1 VDGLVSEGLP
11 TEIAVCVASCRRP
24 EGLFALLGALDA
36 QIFAAPE
43 PSLRIV
49 VVDNDP
55 AGSAAPVCEEARR
68 WLRHPLRY
76 LHEKRRGIPMARNAA
91 VAAAWDLPWI
101 VFVDDDERPE
111 PGWLDALRRA
121 QRERD
126 ADLVAGPVLP
136 DFECEPPEWLQQGRF
151 LEYEP
156 SGAHSARTGNL
167 LVRTR
172 CLAAQPVLFDERMVP
187 IGEDRE
193 LFERVAA
200 AGARIVWAPDAV
212 VRETVPRERMTLRY
226 VLARGQRVGVASTR
240 IARLRSSRLR
250 AAPRALAHGGWC
262 MLRGLV
268 EASLAPL
275 RGASAGAA
283 GLRLLAFGLGRW
295 RGLAG
300 RAQTGVSLPDQ
311 ASGGTSA

>member
-1 VDGLVSEGLP
+1 VSEGLP
-11 TEIAVCVASCRRP
+11 SRIAVCVASYRRP

-36 QIFAAPE
+36 QVFE
-43 PSLRIV
+43 PPQPTLRIV

-55 AGSAAPVCEEARR
+55 ACSARSVCEEARR
-68 WLRHPLRY
+68 WLRHPLHY
-76 LHEKRRGIPMARNAA
+76 LHEKRPGIPIARNAA
-91 VAAAWDLPWI
+91 VAAALDLPWLA
-101 VFVDDDERPE
+101 FVDDDERPE
-111 PGWLDALRRA
+111 PRWLDALRRA
-121 QRERD
+121 QHEQS

-136 DFECEPPEWLQQGRF
+136 AFESEPPGWIRRGRF

-172 CLAAQPVLFDERMVP
+172 CLARQPVVFDERMVP

-200 AGARIVWAPDAV
+200 DGARIVWAPDAIV
-212 VRETVPRERMTLRY
+212 HESVPRERATLRY
-226 VLARGQRVGVASTR
+226 VLARGHRVGVASTR
-240 IARLRSSRLR
+240 IARIRSSRAR
-250 AAPRALAHGGWC
+250 AAPRALVHGGWC
-262 MLRGLV
+262 VLRGLAEV
-268 EASLAPL
+268 ALAPL
-275 RGASAGAA
+275 RGAAAGAA

-300 RAQTGVSLPDQ
+300 PGGRSALSLPDRSSGR
-311 ASGGTSA
+311 ASA